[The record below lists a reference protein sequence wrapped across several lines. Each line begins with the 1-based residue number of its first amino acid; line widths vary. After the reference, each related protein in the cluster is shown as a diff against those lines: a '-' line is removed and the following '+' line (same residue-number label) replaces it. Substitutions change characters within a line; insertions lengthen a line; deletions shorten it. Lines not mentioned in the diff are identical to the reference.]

1 MLTFLVRR
9 ILLLAPILIGVSM
22 VSFLM
27 VHLVPGDP
35 VRIMLGHSPSATSPA
50 VLRHELGLDLPLPVQ
65 YLHFVGNAL
74 HGDLGTSIR
83 SGRPVVNEIGDRFP
97 ATLQLTCVAM
107 VLAIVLGVSMGT
119 LAAATRSRVL
129 NGALMLGATLG
140 VSLPTFFVGL
150 LLIDFF
156 ALQLRWF
163 PVLSGSSPRGL
174 VMPAVTLALPAAA
187 VLARVTRSSLVEVL
201 GQDYI
206 RTARAK
212 GVARARIVR
221 YHALRNGLIVVL
233 TIVGLQF
240 GGLMAGSVIVESV
253 FARTGLG
260 SFVVNAIQA
269 RDYPEIQGI
278 VLVFAAFYVVINLVL
293 DVLYGMVNPRIRVS

>member
-1 MLTFLVRR
+1 MLPFLTRR
-9 ILLLAPILIGVSM
+9 IFLLAPILIGVSI

-35 VRIMLGHSPSATSPA
+35 VRIMLGHSPSATNPA

-65 YLHFVGNAL
+65 YLRYVDNAL

-83 SGRPVVNEIGDRFP
+83 SGRPVVDEITDRFP
-97 ATLQLTCVAM
+97 ATLQLTSVAM
-107 VLAIVLGVSMGT
+107 VLAIVLGVSIGT
-119 LAAATRSRVL
+119 VAAATSSRVL
-129 NGALMLGATLG
+129 NGALMFGATLG

-156 ALQLRWF
+156 ALQLRWL
-163 PVLSGSSPRGL
+163 PVLSGSSPSGL

-187 VLARVTRSSLVEVL
+187 VLARVTRASLVDVL

-212 GVARARIVR
+212 GLTHGRIVR
-221 YHALRNGLIVVL
+221 SHALRNGLIVVL

-293 DVLYGMVNPRIRVS
+293 DVLYGLVNPRIRVS

>member
-1 MLTFLVRR
+1 MLIFLVRR

-35 VRIMLGHSPSATSPA
+35 VQIMLGHSPSATSPA
-50 VLRHELGLDLPLPVQ
+50 MLRHELGLDLPLPVQ

-293 DVLYGMVNPRIRVS
+293 DVLYGVVNPRIRVS

>member
-1 MLTFLVRR
+1 MLTFLARR

-35 VRIMLGHSPSATSPA
+35 VQIMLGHSPSATSPA
-50 VLRHELGLDLPLPVQ
+50 MLRHELGLDLPLPVQ

-83 SGRPVVNEIGDRFP
+83 SGRPVVNEIADRFP

-107 VLAIVLGVSMGT
+107 VLAMVLGVSMGT
-119 LAAATRSRVL
+119 LAAATRSRAL
-129 NGALMLGATLG
+129 NGTLMLGATLG

-293 DVLYGMVNPRIRVS
+293 DVLYGVVNPRIRVS

>member
-35 VRIMLGHSPSATSPA
+35 VQIMLGHSPSATSPA

-150 LLIDFF
+150 LLIDAF

-293 DVLYGMVNPRIRVS
+293 DVLYGVVNPRIRVS

>member
-1 MLTFLVRR
+1 
-9 ILLLAPILIGVSM
+9 
-22 VSFLM
+22 
-27 VHLVPGDP
+27 
-35 VRIMLGHSPSATSPA
+35 
-50 VLRHELGLDLPLPVQ
+50 
-65 YLHFVGNAL
+65 
-74 HGDLGTSIR
+74 
-83 SGRPVVNEIGDRFP
+83 
-97 ATLQLTCVAM
+97 
-107 VLAIVLGVSMGT
+107 
-119 LAAATRSRVL
+119 
-129 NGALMLGATLG
+129 
-140 VSLPTFFVGL
+140 
-150 LLIDFF
+150 
-156 ALQLRWF
+156 
-163 PVLSGSSPRGL
+163 
-174 VMPAVTLALPAAA
+174 VTLALPAAA

>member
-1 MLTFLVRR
+1 MLTFLARR

-35 VRIMLGHSPSATSPA
+35 VQIMLGHSPSATSPA
-50 VLRHELGLDLPLPVQ
+50 MLRHELGLDLPLPVQ

-83 SGRPVVNEIGDRFP
+83 SGRPVVNEIADRFP

-107 VLAIVLGVSMGT
+107 VLAMVLGVSMGT
-119 LAAATRSRVL
+119 LAAATRSRAL
-129 NGALMLGATLG
+129 NGVLMLGATLG

-293 DVLYGMVNPRIRVS
+293 DVLYGVVNPRIRVS

>member
-1 MLTFLVRR
+1 MLTFLARR
-9 ILLLAPILIGVSM
+9 IFLLAPILIGVSM

-35 VRIMLGHSPSATSPA
+35 VRIMLGHNPSATDPA

-65 YLHFVGNAL
+65 YLRYVGNAL

-83 SGRPVVNEIGDRFP
+83 SGRPVVDEIADRFP

-107 VLAIVLGVSMGT
+107 VLAIVLGVSIGT
-119 LAAATRSRVL
+119 VAAATRSQAL
-129 NGALMLGATLG
+129 NGALMFGATLG

-163 PVLSGSSPRGL
+163 PVLSGGSLSGL

-187 VLARVTRSSLVEVL
+187 VLARVTRSSLVDVL

-212 GVARARIVR
+212 GLARARIVR

-293 DVLYGMVNPRIRVS
+293 DVLYGLVNPRIRVS

>member
-9 ILLLAPILIGVSM
+9 ILLLAPILIGVSI

-35 VRIMLGHSPSATSPA
+35 VQIMLGHSPSAA
-50 VLRHELGLDLPLPVQ
+50 NAAALRHELGLDAPLPVQ
-65 YLHFVGNAL
+65 YLRFVGNAL
-74 HGDLGTSIR
+74 HGNLGTSIR
-83 SGRPVVNEIGDRFP
+83 SGRPVIAEIADRFP
-97 ATLQLTCVAM
+97 ATLQLTLAAM
-107 VLAIVLGVSMGT
+107 VLAIVLGVSVGT

-129 NGALMLGATLG
+129 NGLLMLGATCG
-140 VSLPTFFVGL
+140 VSLPTFFFGL
-150 LLIDFF
+150 LLIDAF

-163 PVLSGSSPRGL
+163 PVLSGSSLRGL
-174 VMPAVTLALPAAA
+174 VLPAVTLALPAAA
-187 VLARVTRSSLVEVL
+187 VLARVTRASLVDVL

-212 GVARARIVR
+212 GLTRARIVR
-221 YHALRNGLIVVL
+221 AHALRNGLIVVL

-269 RDYPEIQGI
+269 RDYPDIQGI
-278 VLVFAAFYVVINLVL
+278 VLVFATFYVLINLVL
-293 DVLYGMVNPRIRVS
+293 DVLYGLVNPRIRVS